1 MMEENLVVIGWCMGA
16 GDVRFTLLDEQGNIL
31 PAEVSRYYRK
41 DLRAVFPEQD
51 AERKPGFQVKADL
64 HDRRDVRKVRL
75 VMEDEDRHRTVC
87 VLKEFRSENKVLKYA
102 SKAGN
107 AVRYLERNGK
117 SATIRK
123 VQTKLGKNCYMADSS
138 NYFRMYKF
146 VSNSVSFDTAED
158 LSLLFEAGKSFGKFQ
173 RMLDGFDAGLL
184 HETIVDFHNTP
195 KRIEQLEAAIKK
207 NYENRAERVSA
218 ELDAA
223 KKYSKYASLITDAM
237 ADGSVPSRVTH
248 NDTKLNNVLFD
259 KDTHKGICVIDL
271 DTVMPGSILYDFG
284 DALRF
289 GASSGAEDETDLS
302 KIYFDLEKY
311 KSFSEGFLGEVG
323 ECLTKREI
331 ELLPES
337 VIIMTYECGIRF
349 LADYLNGDVYFKIHR
364 ENHNLDRARTQ
375 LKLVADMET
384 KLDEMH
390 RIAESFIK

>member
-1 MMEENLVVIGWCMGA
+1 MAVNLEKVVENFSVKAGIVPYGNGHINDTYLREGNPGYILQRINTNVFKDPNSVME
-16 GDVRFTLLDEQGNIL
+16 NIVNVT
-31 PAEVSRYYRK
+31 EY
-41 DLRAVFPEQD
+41 LRAEIVKNGGDPER
-51 AERKPGFQVKADL
+51 ETMNVIK
-64 HDRRDVRKVRL
+64 
-75 VMEDEDRHRTVC
+75 
-87 VLKEFRSENKVLKYA
+87 
-102 SKAGN
+102 
-107 AVRYLERNGK
+107 
-117 SATIRK
+117 
-123 VQTKLGKNCYMADSS
+123 TKLGKNCYMADSS

-390 RIAESFIK
+390 RIAESFIKR

>member
-1 MMEENLVVIGWCMGA
+1 MAVNLEKVVENFSVKAGIVPYGNGHINDTYLREGNPGYILQRINTNVFKDPNSVME
-16 GDVRFTLLDEQGNIL
+16 NIVNVT
-31 PAEVSRYYRK
+31 EY
-41 DLRAVFPEQD
+41 LRAEIVKNGGDPER
-51 AERKPGFQVKADL
+51 ETMNVIK
-64 HDRRDVRKVRL
+64 
-75 VMEDEDRHRTVC
+75 
-87 VLKEFRSENKVLKYA
+87 
-102 SKAGN
+102 
-107 AVRYLERNGK
+107 
-117 SATIRK
+117 
-123 VQTKLGKNCYMADSS
+123 TKLGKNCYMADSN

-146 VSNSVSFDTAED
+146 VSNSISFDTAEEP
-158 LSLLFEAGKSFGKFQ
+158 SLLFEAGKSFGKFQ

-207 NYENRAERVSA
+207 NYENRAALVSA

>member
-1 MMEENLVVIGWCMGA
+1 MAVNLEKVVENFSVKAGIVPYGNGHINDTYLREGNPGYILQRINTNVFKDPNSVME
-16 GDVRFTLLDEQGNIL
+16 NIVNVT
-31 PAEVSRYYRK
+31 EY
-41 DLRAVFPEQD
+41 LRAEIVKNGGDPER
-51 AERKPGFQVKADL
+51 ETMNVIK
-64 HDRRDVRKVRL
+64 
-75 VMEDEDRHRTVC
+75 
-87 VLKEFRSENKVLKYA
+87 
-102 SKAGN
+102 
-107 AVRYLERNGK
+107 
-117 SATIRK
+117 
-123 VQTKLGKNCYMADSS
+123 TKLGKNCYMADSS

-195 KRIEQLEAAIKK
+195 KRIEQLEAAIKE
-207 NYENRAERVSA
+207 NYENRAALVSA

-237 ADGSVPSRVTH
+237 ADGSIPSRVTH

>member
-1 MMEENLVVIGWCMGA
+1 MAVNLEKVVENFSVKAGIVPYGNGHINDTYLREGNPGYILQRINTNVFKDPNSVME
-16 GDVRFTLLDEQGNIL
+16 NIVNVT
-31 PAEVSRYYRK
+31 EY
-41 DLRAVFPEQD
+41 LRAEIVKNGGDPER
-51 AERKPGFQVKADL
+51 ETMNVIK
-64 HDRRDVRKVRL
+64 
-75 VMEDEDRHRTVC
+75 
-87 VLKEFRSENKVLKYA
+87 
-102 SKAGN
+102 
-107 AVRYLERNGK
+107 
-117 SATIRK
+117 
-123 VQTKLGKNCYMADSS
+123 TKLGKNCYMADSS

-207 NYENRAERVSA
+207 NYENRAALVSA

>member
-1 MMEENLVVIGWCMGA
+1 
-16 GDVRFTLLDEQGNIL
+16 
-31 PAEVSRYYRK
+31 
-41 DLRAVFPEQD
+41 
-51 AERKPGFQVKADL
+51 
-64 HDRRDVRKVRL
+64 
-75 VMEDEDRHRTVC
+75 
-87 VLKEFRSENKVLKYA
+87 
-102 SKAGN
+102 
-107 AVRYLERNGK
+107 
-117 SATIRK
+117 
-123 VQTKLGKNCYMADSS
+123 
-138 NYFRMYKF
+138 
-146 VSNSVSFDTAED
+146 
-158 LSLLFEAGKSFGKFQ
+158 
-173 RMLDGFDAGLL
+173 
-184 HETIVDFHNTP
+184 
-195 KRIEQLEAAIKK
+195 
-207 NYENRAERVSA
+207 
-218 ELDAA
+218 
-223 KKYSKYASLITDAM
+223 
-237 ADGSVPSRVTH
+237 
-248 NDTKLNNVLFD
+248 
-259 KDTHKGICVIDL
+259 
-271 DTVMPGSILYDFG
+271 MPGSILYDFG

>member
-1 MMEENLVVIGWCMGA
+1 MAVNLEKVVENFSVKAGIVPYGNGHINDTYLREGNPGYILQRINTNVFKDPNSVME
-16 GDVRFTLLDEQGNIL
+16 NIVNVT
-31 PAEVSRYYRK
+31 EY
-41 DLRAVFPEQD
+41 LRAEIVKNGGDPER
-51 AERKPGFQVKADL
+51 ETMNVIK
-64 HDRRDVRKVRL
+64 
-75 VMEDEDRHRTVC
+75 
-87 VLKEFRSENKVLKYA
+87 
-102 SKAGN
+102 
-107 AVRYLERNGK
+107 
-117 SATIRK
+117 
-123 VQTKLGKNCYMADSS
+123 TKLGKNCYMADSS

-158 LSLLFEAGKSFGKFQ
+158 SSLLFEAGKSFGKFQ

-207 NYENRAERVSA
+207 NYENRAALVSA

>member
-1 MMEENLVVIGWCMGA
+1 MAVNLEKVVENFSVKAGIVPYGNGHINDTYLREGNPGYILQRINTNVFKDPNSVME
-16 GDVRFTLLDEQGNIL
+16 NIVNVT
-31 PAEVSRYYRK
+31 EY
-41 DLRAVFPEQD
+41 LRAEIVKNGGDPER
-51 AERKPGFQVKADL
+51 ETMNVIK
-64 HDRRDVRKVRL
+64 
-75 VMEDEDRHRTVC
+75 
-87 VLKEFRSENKVLKYA
+87 
-102 SKAGN
+102 
-107 AVRYLERNGK
+107 
-117 SATIRK
+117 
-123 VQTKLGKNCYMADSS
+123 TKLGKNCYMADSN

-146 VSNSVSFDTAED
+146 VSNSVSFDTAEEP
-158 LSLLFEAGKSFGKFQ
+158 SLLFEAGKSFGKFQ

-207 NYENRAERVSA
+207 NYENRAALVSA

>member
-1 MMEENLVVIGWCMGA
+1 MAVNLEKVVENFSVKAGIVPYGNGHINDTYLREGNPGYILQRINTNVFKDPNSVME
-16 GDVRFTLLDEQGNIL
+16 NIVNVT
-31 PAEVSRYYRK
+31 EY
-41 DLRAVFPEQD
+41 LRAEIVKNGGDPER
-51 AERKPGFQVKADL
+51 ETMNVIK
-64 HDRRDVRKVRL
+64 
-75 VMEDEDRHRTVC
+75 
-87 VLKEFRSENKVLKYA
+87 
-102 SKAGN
+102 
-107 AVRYLERNGK
+107 
-117 SATIRK
+117 
-123 VQTKLGKNCYMADSS
+123 TKLGKNCYMADSS

-158 LSLLFEAGKSFGKFQ
+158 LQLLFEAGKSFGKFQ

-390 RIAESFIK
+390 RIAESFIKR

>member
-1 MMEENLVVIGWCMGA
+1 MAVNLEKVVENFSVKAGIVPYGNGHINDTYLREGNPGYILQRINTNVFKDPNSVME
-16 GDVRFTLLDEQGNIL
+16 NIVNVT
-31 PAEVSRYYRK
+31 EY
-41 DLRAVFPEQD
+41 LRAEIVKNGGDPER
-51 AERKPGFQVKADL
+51 ETMNVIK
-64 HDRRDVRKVRL
+64 
-75 VMEDEDRHRTVC
+75 
-87 VLKEFRSENKVLKYA
+87 
-102 SKAGN
+102 
-107 AVRYLERNGK
+107 
-117 SATIRK
+117 
-123 VQTKLGKNCYMADSS
+123 TKLGKNCYMADSN

-146 VSNSVSFDTAED
+146 VSNSISFDTAEEP
-158 LSLLFEAGKSFGKFQ
+158 SLLFEAGKSFGKFQ

-207 NYENRAERVSA
+207 NYENRAALVSA

-311 KSFSEGFLGEVG
+311 KSFAEGFLGEVG

>member
-1 MMEENLVVIGWCMGA
+1 MAVNLEKVVENFSVKAGIVPYGNGHINDTYLREGNPGYILQRINTNVFKDPNSVME
-16 GDVRFTLLDEQGNIL
+16 NIVNVT
-31 PAEVSRYYRK
+31 EY
-41 DLRAVFPEQD
+41 LRAEIVKNGGDPER
-51 AERKPGFQVKADL
+51 ETMNVIK
-64 HDRRDVRKVRL
+64 
-75 VMEDEDRHRTVC
+75 
-87 VLKEFRSENKVLKYA
+87 
-102 SKAGN
+102 
-107 AVRYLERNGK
+107 
-117 SATIRK
+117 
-123 VQTKLGKNCYMADSS
+123 TKLGKNCYMADSS

-223 KKYSKYASLITDAM
+223 KRYSKYASLITDAM

-390 RIAESFIK
+390 SIAESFIKR

>member
-1 MMEENLVVIGWCMGA
+1 MAVNLEKVVENFSVKAGIVPYGNGHINDTYLREGNPGYILQRINTNVFKDPNSVME
-16 GDVRFTLLDEQGNIL
+16 NIVNVT
-31 PAEVSRYYRK
+31 EY
-41 DLRAVFPEQD
+41 LRAEIVKNGGDPER
-51 AERKPGFQVKADL
+51 ETMNVIK
-64 HDRRDVRKVRL
+64 
-75 VMEDEDRHRTVC
+75 
-87 VLKEFRSENKVLKYA
+87 
-102 SKAGN
+102 
-107 AVRYLERNGK
+107 
-117 SATIRK
+117 
-123 VQTKLGKNCYMADSS
+123 TKLGKNCYMADSN

-146 VSNSVSFDTAED
+146 VSNSISFDTAED
-158 LSLLFEAGKSFGKFQ
+158 SSLLFEAGKSFGKFQ

-195 KRIEQLEAAIKK
+195 KRIEQLEAAIKE
-207 NYENRAERVSA
+207 NYENRAALVSA

-311 KSFSEGFLGEVG
+311 KSFAEGFLGEVG

>member
-1 MMEENLVVIGWCMGA
+1 MAVNLEKVVENFSVKAGIVPYGNGHINDTYLREGNPGYILQRINTNVFKDPNSVME
-16 GDVRFTLLDEQGNIL
+16 NIVNVT
-31 PAEVSRYYRK
+31 EY
-41 DLRAVFPEQD
+41 LRAEIVKNGGDPER
-51 AERKPGFQVKADL
+51 ETMNVIK
-64 HDRRDVRKVRL
+64 
-75 VMEDEDRHRTVC
+75 
-87 VLKEFRSENKVLKYA
+87 
-102 SKAGN
+102 
-107 AVRYLERNGK
+107 
-117 SATIRK
+117 
-123 VQTKLGKNCYMADSS
+123 TKLGKNCYMVDSS

-390 RIAESFIK
+390 RIAESFIKR

>member
-1 MMEENLVVIGWCMGA
+1 MAVNLEKVVENFSVKAGIVPYGNGHINDTYLREGNPGYILQRINTNVFKDPNSVME
-16 GDVRFTLLDEQGNIL
+16 NIVNVT
-31 PAEVSRYYRK
+31 EY
-41 DLRAVFPEQD
+41 LRAEIVKNGGDPER
-51 AERKPGFQVKADL
+51 ETMNVIK
-64 HDRRDVRKVRL
+64 
-75 VMEDEDRHRTVC
+75 
-87 VLKEFRSENKVLKYA
+87 
-102 SKAGN
+102 
-107 AVRYLERNGK
+107 
-117 SATIRK
+117 
-123 VQTKLGKNCYMADSS
+123 TKLGKNCYMADSS

>member
-1 MMEENLVVIGWCMGA
+1 MAVNLEKVVENFSVKAGIVPYGNGHINDTYLREGNPGYILQRINTNVFKDPNSVME
-16 GDVRFTLLDEQGNIL
+16 NIVNVT
-31 PAEVSRYYRK
+31 EY
-41 DLRAVFPEQD
+41 LRAEIVKNGGDPER
-51 AERKPGFQVKADL
+51 ETMNVIK
-64 HDRRDVRKVRL
+64 
-75 VMEDEDRHRTVC
+75 
-87 VLKEFRSENKVLKYA
+87 
-102 SKAGN
+102 
-107 AVRYLERNGK
+107 
-117 SATIRK
+117 
-123 VQTKLGKNCYMADSS
+123 TKLGKNCYMADSS

-158 LSLLFEAGKSFGKFQ
+158 SSLLFEAGKSFGKFQ